1 MEIARVLETHDRWLE
16 EEGREDFGLSIVRA
30 LELLRAHPDRLE
42 AARLA
47 ARHVL
52 VDEFQDTNH
61 AQAELL
67 YLLAGDAA
75 SLVVVGD
82 DDQGIYRFRGASAK
96 NIADF
101 RRRFPDAAQ
110 LRLEV
115 NHRSTQPILDA
126 AAAVVAP
133 IPDRAPKT
141 IVALPGAV
149 GPDPRFWRAP
159 DPDGQA
165 RAVAREIAGW
175 PPTGCRSRSRPCS
188 CAPCGWRR
196 GR

>member
-1 MEIARVLETHDRWLE
+1 M
-16 EEGREDFGLSIVRA
+16 
-30 LELLRAHPDRLE
+30 
-42 AARLA
+42 
-47 ARHVL
+47 
-52 VDEFQDTNH
+52 
-61 AQAELL
+61 
-67 YLLAGDAA
+67 
-75 SLVVVGD
+75 VVGD

-96 NIADF
+96 NVADF
-101 RRRFPDAAQ
+101 RRRFPEAAE

-133 IPDRAPKT
+133 IPDRAAKR
-141 IVALPGAV
+141 IVARRGAA
-149 GPDPRFWRAP
+149 GPPPRFWRAP

-165 RAVAREIAGW
+165 RAVVAGDR
-175 PPTGCRSRSRPCS
+175 PAGRGRACRSRSRPSS